1 MSPFAPQLTD
11 QTKTALKVA
20 FAFCLAIASALYFN
34 LERPYWSAM
43 TVNVLAISDT
53 LTAGKKKARK
63 RLIGTLFGALIG
75 IMLIANFAQDP
86 TWFLAATVLLLALCI
101 YMGSD
106 PVYG

>member
-43 TVNVLAISDT
+43 TVNVLALNSR
-53 LTAGKKKARK
+53 KKK
-63 RLIGTLFGALIG
+63 GT
-75 IMLIANFAQDP
+75 
-86 TWFLAATVLLLALCI
+86 
-101 YMGSD
+101 
-106 PVYG
+106 